1 MLHPYY
7 KLNYIEMVWGGEKEQ
22 AAEIAAGNFDAK
34 NWHAEAL
41 KTVEVAVCLPLV
53 YLLVTWIADC
63 YGQMAEYHG
72 KAMLPCLAPTPTPT
86 PPPTANH
93 SDDEYDQL
101 RKGLLTRSIHD
112 EGWRAELHCY
122 LNDIPADV
130 SKDTDIV
137 AWWGVS
143 GRPSVSFVQPTQL
156 SLQDHAKLY
165 PTLAKIAL
173 DVLPA
178 QASSVPCERLFSAG
192 KEIAV
197 AHRAQLGAD
206 VFKQLQILKSHWR
219 RSVCDLAACNSD
231 FVEDIDMDEFGEMLT
246 ADIEASCEDLTIE
259 DNALMV

>member
-1 MLHPYY
+1 VLHPYY
-7 KLNYIEMVWGGEKEQ
+7 KLNYIEMAWGSEKEQ

-41 KTVEVAVCLPLV
+41 KTVEAVVRLPLV
-53 YLLVTWIADC
+53 YVLLSWTADC
-63 YGQMAEYHG
+63 HGQMAEYHG
-72 KAMLPCLAPTPTPT
+72 KVLLPCLAPTPTP
-86 PPPTANH
+86 PPTANN
-93 SDDEYDQL
+93 SDDEYDRL
-101 RKGLLTRSIHD
+101 RKGLLTRSIRD
-112 EGWRAELHCY
+112 EGWRAELRRY
-122 LNDIPADV
+122 LDDIPADV

-143 GRPSVSFVQPTQL
+143 GHPSISFVPPTQL
-156 SLQDHAKLY
+156 SVQDHAKLY

-197 AHRAQLGAD
+197 ARRAQLGAE
-206 VFKQLQILKSHWR
+206 VFEQLQILKSHWR
-219 RSVCDLAACNSD
+219 RSVCDLATCNSE

-246 ADIEASCEDLTIE
+246 ADIEASCEDPTVE